1 MKQRSITA
9 DVLKGLAVI
18 FMIQV
23 HIMEVFAD
31 TSIYHSLTGRIS
43 LFLGGP
49 PAAPVFMAVMGYF
62 LAASSKGMMA
72 TVTRG
77 FKLILGGLALNVA
90 INLNLLYR
98 IISGT
103 SDANPLSFVFG
114 IDILVLAGFT
124 VIVTGLLKKV
134 FDLNFLI
141 PLAVGMMILAVTPM
155 VNDALPATG
164 GTSAYLLSMF
174 GGEASWSY
182 FPLFPWMAYPLFG
195 YSAYLF
201 IKAGYAGFLDNKS
214 ISNLLLI
221 AWAVF
226 IALTINFG
234 IDTAAKL
241 KDYYHH
247 GIIYGLWAIAFT
259 AGYALLISR
268 LSQHAPE
275 SPFLEYFAVIGKNVT
290 LAYVVQW
297 VIIGNTGTSVFRSL
311 DLSQAYVAMIAIILI
326 TSMVVYLNERG
337 YFLKMLKYRA
347 RNTA

>member
-31 TSIYHSLTGRIS
+31 TSIYHSLTGKIS

-62 LAASSKGMMA
+62 LAASSKGMMQ
-72 TVTRG
+72 TITRG

-103 SDANPLSFVFG
+103 SDTNPLTFVFG

-124 VIVTGLLKKV
+124 VVITGLLKKL
-134 FDLNFLI
+134 FDLNFVI

-164 GTSAYLLSMF
+164 GTSAYLFSVF
-174 GGEASWSY
+174 GGEAAWSY
-182 FPLFPWMAYPLFG
+182 FPLFPWMAYPFFG
-195 YSAYLF
+195 YSAFLF
-201 IKAGYAGFLDNKS
+201 IKSGYTIPLDDNRVSAVFLTV
-214 ISNLLLI
+214 
-221 AWAVF
+221 WAVF
-226 IALTINFG
+226 IALTINYG
-234 IDTAAKL
+234 IGIAANL
-241 KDYYHH
+241 KEYYHH
-247 GIIYGLWAIAFT
+247 GILYGLWVLAFT
-259 AGYALLISR
+259 AGFAHLISR
-268 LSQHAPE
+268 IATALPD
-275 SPFLEYFAVIGKNVT
+275 SPHLEYFATIGRNVT

-297 VIIGNTGTSVFRSL
+297 VIIGNTGTAIYRSL
-311 DLSQAYVAMIAIILI
+311 DLRDSYVAFILVMLV
-326 TSMVVYLNERG
+326 TSGVVYLKENG
-337 YFLKMLKYRA
+337 YFPKIWKSRSQIVV
-347 RNTA
+347 

>member
-62 LAASSKGMMA
+62 LAASSKGMMQ
-72 TVTRG
+72 TITRG

-103 SDANPLSFVFG
+103 SDANPLTFVFG

-124 VIVTGLLKKV
+124 VIFTALLKKI

-141 PLAVGMMILAVTPM
+141 PLAAGLMILAVTPM
-155 VNDALPATG
+155 VNSALPATG
-164 GTSAYLLSMF
+164 GTPAYLLSVF
-174 GGEASWSY
+174 GGEAAWSY
-182 FPLFPWMAYPLFG
+182 FPLFPWMAYPFFG
-195 YSAYLF
+195 YSGFLF
-201 IKAGYAGFLDNKS
+201 VKSGYAIPLDDKRVSAVFLT
-214 ISNLLLI
+214 L
-221 AWAVF
+221 WTVF
-226 IALTINFG
+226 IAFTINYG
-234 IDTAAKL
+234 IGIAANL
-241 KDYYHH
+241 KEYYHH
-247 GIIYGLWAIAFT
+247 GILYGTWVIAFT
-259 AGYALLISR
+259 AGFAHLISR
-268 LSQHAPE
+268 ISTSLPE
-275 SPFLEYFAVIGKNVT
+275 SPFLEYFAMIGRNVT
-290 LAYVVQW
+290 LAYVIQW
-297 VIIGNTGTSVFRSL
+297 VIIGNTGTAIYRSL
-311 DLSQAYVAMIAIILI
+311 DLRDSYVAFILVMLI
-326 TSMVVYLNERG
+326 TSGVVYLKDKG
-337 YFLKMLKYRA
+337 YFLKIWKPRSQIVV
-347 RNTA
+347 

>member
-72 TVTRG
+72 TVARG

-103 SDANPLSFVFG
+103 SDASPLTFVFG

-124 VIVTGLLKKV
+124 VIVTGLLKRM

-164 GTSAYLLSMF
+164 GTSAYLLSVF

-182 FPLFPWMAYPLFG
+182 FPIFPWMAYPLFG

-201 IKAGYAGFLDNKS
+201 IKAGYAGFLENTRVS
-214 ISNLLLI
+214 SVILI
-221 AWAVF
+221 VWAVF

-247 GIIYGLWAIAFT
+247 GIVYGLWAIAFT

-268 LSQHAPE
+268 LSQHASE

-311 DLSQAYVAMIAIILI
+311 DISESYVAMIAVIIV
-326 TSMVVYLNERG
+326 TSAVVYMKEYG
-337 YFLKMLKYRA
+337 YIEKVWKSHA
-347 RNTA
+347 QVVD

>member
-72 TVTRG
+72 TITRG

-103 SDANPLSFVFG
+103 SDANPLTFVFG

-124 VIVTGLLKKV
+124 VIITGLLKKV
-134 FDLNFLI
+134 LDLNFLL
-141 PLAVGMMILAVTPM
+141 PLAAGMMILAVTPM

-164 GTSAYLLSMF
+164 GTSAYLLSLF
-174 GGEASWSY
+174 GGEAAWSY

-195 YSAYLF
+195 YSAYQF
-201 IKAGYAGFLDNKS
+201 IKAGYGGFLDNIN
-214 ISNLLLI
+214 ISNLLLTV
-221 AWAVF
+221 WALF
-226 IALTINFG
+226 IALTINYG

-247 GIIYGLWAIAFT
+247 GIIYGLWTIAFT

-268 LSQHAPE
+268 LSQHSPE

-311 DLSQAYVAMIAIILI
+311 DIRDSYIALIAVIIV
-326 TSMVVYLNERG
+326 TSAVVYLREKG
-337 YFLKMLKYRA
+337 YIA
-347 RNTA
+347 RIWRYGT

>member
-72 TVTRG
+72 TITRG

-98 IISGT
+98 IVSGT
-103 SDANPLSFVFG
+103 SDANPLTFVFG

-124 VIVTGLLKKV
+124 VIITVLLKKV
-134 FDLNFLI
+134 FDLNFLL
-141 PLAVGMMILAVTPM
+141 PLAAGMMTLAVTPM

-164 GTSAYLLSMF
+164 GTSAYLLSLF

-201 IKAGYAGFLDNKS
+201 LKAGYGGFLDNIN
-214 ISNLLLI
+214 ISNLLLTV
-221 AWAVF
+221 WALF
-226 IALTINFG
+226 IALTINYG

-247 GIIYGLWAIAFT
+247 GIIYGLWTLVFT
-259 AGYALLISR
+259 AGYTLLISR

-311 DLSQAYVAMIAIILI
+311 DISESYVAMIAVIIV
-326 TSMVVYLNERG
+326 TSAVVYLREKG
-337 YFLKMLKYRA
+337 YIA
-347 RNTA
+347 RIWRYGT

>member
-72 TVTRG
+72 TITRG

-98 IISGT
+98 IVSGT
-103 SDANPLSFVFG
+103 SDANPLTFVFG

-124 VIVTGLLKKV
+124 VIITVLLKKV
-134 FDLNFLI
+134 FDLNFLL
-141 PLAVGMMILAVTPM
+141 PLAAGMMILAVTPM

-164 GTSAYLLSMF
+164 GTSAYLLSLF

-201 IKAGYAGFLDNKS
+201 LKAGYGGFLDNIN
-214 ISNLLLI
+214 ISNLLLTV
-221 AWAVF
+221 WALF
-226 IALTINFG
+226 IALTINYG

-247 GIIYGLWAIAFT
+247 GIIYGLWTLVFT
-259 AGYALLISR
+259 AGYTLLISR

-311 DLSQAYVAMIAIILI
+311 DISESYVAMIAVIIV
-326 TSMVVYLNERG
+326 TSAVVYLREKG
-337 YFLKMLKYRA
+337 YIA
-347 RNTA
+347 RIWRYGT

>member
-31 TSIYHSLTGRIS
+31 TPIYHSLTGRIS

-72 TVTRG
+72 TVARG

-103 SDANPLSFVFG
+103 SDASPLTFVFG

-124 VIVTGLLKKV
+124 VIVTGLLKRM

-164 GTSAYLLSMF
+164 GTSAYLFSVF

-182 FPLFPWMAYPLFG
+182 FPIFPWMAYPLFG

-201 IKAGYAGFLDNKS
+201 IKAGYAGFLENTRVS
-214 ISNLLLI
+214 SVILI
-221 AWAVF
+221 VWAVF

-234 IDTAAKL
+234 INTAAKL

-247 GIIYGLWAIAFT
+247 GIVYGLWAIAFT

-268 LSQHAPE
+268 LSQHASE

-311 DLSQAYVAMIAIILI
+311 DLSQAYVAMIAVIIV
-326 TSMVVYLNERG
+326 TSAVVYMKEYG
-337 YFLKMLKYRA
+337 YIEKVWKSHA
-347 RNTA
+347 QVVD